1 MNGNIVDLIK
11 LSAKEVVE
19 GYQKKNTLLRGREEQ
34 KKVQEDQVSPRVK
47 ADAILDQPNEQITT
61 LEQAK
66 AVLHEADVLYE
77 RGDFAG
83 AMVLYDKL
91 LEGGLVNPYI
101 VRKARAIICCKAGQ
115 ILFCKAEQE
124 LKQLLEVLNRYG
136 PVSATSSTR
145 YWYLV
150 ARNKGDEKKAMDEFL
165 KSKSTVIG

>member
-34 KKVQEDQVSPRVK
+34 KKVQEDQVSPGVK

-91 LEGGLVNPYI
+91 LEQGLVNPYI
-101 VRKARAIICCKAGQ
+101 VRKARAIVYCKAGQ
-115 ILFCKAEQE
+115 FSKAEQE
-124 LKQLLEVLNRYG
+124 LKQLLEVLSRYG